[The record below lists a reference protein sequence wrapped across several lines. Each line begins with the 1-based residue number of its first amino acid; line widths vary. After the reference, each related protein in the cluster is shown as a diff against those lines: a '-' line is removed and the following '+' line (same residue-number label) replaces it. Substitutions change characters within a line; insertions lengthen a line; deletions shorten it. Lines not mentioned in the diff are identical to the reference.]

1 MTQITAAD
9 LDNAKLDV
17 NTIADIANSTG
28 ISVVDRLGAT
38 RLTANEAIRQMGY
51 QVPVTY
57 ATSLVMSTLT
67 QTVNYLGVVY
77 APLPTMIPFTTSG
90 TFETTK
96 FYVIQNNEIVKKYNT
111 YADIL
116 ASGGAILDNTRADTS
131 GYHAAGDGGE
141 NSFYWD
147 STSTETHNGGTIIKP
162 SSVSGAGRWL
172 ALDNT
177 RVSLAQFGAIA
188 GIDSTDVIIA
198 CFTHANS
205 LIRDGLVSTI
215 KNAGCTVIIEPV
227 VYSLDIISTPINILC
242 NVENLGGDFVVPLAY
257 AGTVLVVGH
266 TTSGTNL
273 ADAHIELPVVRKPTS
288 SNPLIAG
295 SIGVQLRNIN
305 ASRIY
310 LSRINYFETAL
321 KCGGLGEGTV
331 YNDIF
336 LSQLAY
342 GKVLISLSPGS
353 AGWCNS
359 NRFFG
364 GNLSQSSGFAG
375 GTRLSGYKHLLVDGR
390 SPATSVVGNSFYGTS
405 FEGDVSEFT
414 FDFNFAYKNTFYG
427 CYHETGRATAA
438 VTVSGDTITRVA
450 HGFVVGDKLTF
461 QASAAPTGM
470 FLAAAYY
477 VVSVPTSDTFKV
489 SLNKGGSAVT
499 FSSTGTSVTCL
510 LASVFRFNQT
520 GAEICVDNKLVN
532 LLLTSSSDINVLQTG
547 QAINNGIDPQNGD
560 IKAAYS
566 EQDAPVFRG
575 QNTASTAANKPIFAA
590 YSNSNNPDTSVNLW
604 GAALSSN
611 GVLYQSSGVYVGALK
626 NNGGSMTYQRA
637 GEAAFEI
644 ASCTRS
650 PTLLAVTALSCTAG
664 AQTSTTLTLTGAA
677 VSDHLTFTPSSL
689 PIGIIIASA
698 IITSAN
704 TITVSFYN
712 YTGGA
717 ISLTANF
724 QAMATRRYY

>member
-1 MTQITAAD
+1 MAYSLSPWLKPRFFITGTNKPLAGGLMYTYKAGTTENATTYSDDAGTPNTNPIVLNSDGQCDLFLDDAVSYRIILKNSAGVTQFDKDRIASIGSTQVQSFNSIAA
-9 LDNAKLDV
+9 LRLRSGT
-17 NTIADIANSTG
+17 TIANAAKT
-28 ISVVDRLGAT
+28 LG
-38 RLTANEAIRQMGY
+38 Y
-51 QVPVTY
+51 
-57 ATSLVMSTLT
+57 
-67 QTVNYLGVVY
+67 
-77 APLPTMIPFTTSG
+77 
-90 TFETTK
+90 
-96 FYVIQNNEIVKKYNT
+96 YV
-111 YADIL
+111 
-116 ASGGAILDNTRADTS
+116 
-131 GYHAAGDGGE
+131 AGDGGA
-141 NSFYWD
+141 NAFYWD
-147 STSTETHNGGTIIKP
+147 SASTATDNGGTVIKP
-162 SSVSGAGRWL
+162 TAVSGAGRWL

-177 RVSLAQFGAIA
+177 RVSLAQFGAVT
-188 GIDSTDVIIA
+188 GIDSTAAIIA

-205 LIRDGLVSTI
+205 LVRNGLVSTV
-215 KNAGCTVIIEPV
+215 KNAGCTVVIDPV
-227 VYSLDIISTPINILC
+227 VYSLDTISTPINVLC

-288 SNPLIAG
+288 NNPLVAG

-331 YNDIF
+331 YNNIY
-336 LSQLAY
+336 LSQLGYA
-342 GKVLISLSPGS
+342 KVLISLSPGS
-353 AGWCNS
+353 GGWCNS
-359 NRFFG
+359 NNFFG
-364 GNLSQSSGFAG
+364 GNLSQSSGFSG
-375 GTRLSGYKHLLVDGR
+375 GTRLTGYKHLLVDGR

-450 HGFVVGDKLTF
+450 HGFAVGDKLTF
-461 QASAAPTGM
+461 QASVAPTGM

-477 VVSVPTSDTFKV
+477 VVSVPTTDTFKV

-499 FSSTGTSVTCL
+499 FSSTGTSVACL

-520 GAEICVDNKLVN
+520 GAEVCYDNRIVN
-532 LLLTSSSDINVLQTG
+532 MLLTSSSDVNIVQTG
-547 QAINNGIDPQNGD
+547 QATNNGLDIQSNG
-560 IKAAYS
+560 IKTAYS
-566 EQDAPVFRG
+566 EQDAPVWRG

-611 GVLYQSSGVYVGALK
+611 GVLYQSAGTYIGALK
-626 NNGGSMTYQRA
+626 NNGASMTYQRS

-650 PTLLAVTALSCTAG
+650 PTLLAVTALSCAAG
-664 AQTSTTLTLTGAA
+664 AQTTTTLTLTGAA

-689 PIGIIIASA
+689 PTGIIIASA

-712 YTGGA
+712 YTAGT
-717 ISLTANF
+717 ILLTANF

>member
-1 MTQITAAD
+1 MSYSLSPWLKPRFFITGTNRPLAGGLMYTYKAGTTDPATTYSDDAGTTNTNPIVLDSDGQCDLFLDDAVSYRIILKNSAGVTQFDKDRIASLGSTQVQSFNSIAA
-9 LDNAKLDV
+9 LRLRSGT
-17 NTIADIANSTG
+17 TIANA
-28 ISVVDRLGAT
+28 AK
-38 RLTANEAIRQMGY
+38 
-51 QVPVTY
+51 
-57 ATSLVMSTLT
+57 TL
-67 QTVNYLGVVY
+67 
-77 APLPTMIPFTTSG
+77 
-90 TFETTK
+90 
-96 FYVIQNNEIVKKYNT
+96 
-111 YADIL
+111 
-116 ASGGAILDNTRADTS
+116 
-131 GYHAAGDGGE
+131 GYHYAGDGGG

-147 STSTETHNGGTIIKP
+147 STSTATDNGGTVIKP
-162 SSVSGAGRWL
+162 TSVSGAGRWL

-188 GIDSTDVIIA
+188 GIDSTDAIIA

-205 LIRDGLVSTI
+205 LIRDGLASTI

-288 SNPLIAG
+288 INPLVAG
-295 SIGVQLRNIN
+295 SLGVQLRNIN

-310 LSRINYFETAL
+310 LSRINYFETLL

-390 SPATSVVGNSFYGTS
+390 NPATSVVGNSFYGTS

-532 LLLTSSSDINVLQTG
+532 LLLPSSSDINVLQTG
-547 QAINNGIDPQNGD
+547 TAINNGIDPQNGD

-590 YSNSNNPDTSVNLW
+590 YSNANNPDTSVNLW

-637 GEAAFEI
+637 GEAAFDI

-650 PTLLAVTALSCTAG
+650 PTLLAVTALSCAAG

-689 PIGIIIASA
+689 PVGIIIASA

-712 YTGGA
+712 YTAGT

-724 QAMATRRYY
+724 QAMATRRYF

>member
-1 MTQITAAD
+1 LAETTTPATTYSNDTGTENTNPII
-9 LDNAKLDV
+9 LDANGECNLYLDDDKV
-17 NTIADIANSTG
+17 YRLILKDANEVPYFDKDRVSSIGGGDYKVLTFNTID
-28 ISVVDRLGAT
+28 DLRLKIGSAK
-38 RLTANEAIRQMGY
+38 E
-51 QVPVTY
+51 PV
-57 ATSLVMSTLT
+57 A
-67 QTVNYLGVVY
+67 Q
-77 APLPTMIPFTTSG
+77 
-90 TFETTK
+90 
-96 FYVIQNNEIVKKYNT
+96 
-111 YADIL
+111 
-116 ASGGAILDNTRADTS
+116 TS
-131 GYHAAGDGGE
+131 GYYAAGDGGG
-141 NSFYWD
+141 NRFYWD
-147 STSTETHNGGTIIKP
+147 GTSGATDNGGTIIKP
-162 SSVSGAGRWL
+162 TFVSGAGRWL
-172 ALDNT
+172 ALDNK
-177 RVSLAQFGAIA
+177 RVSLNQFGAAA
-188 GIDSTDVIIA
+188 GIDSTNAIIA
-198 CFTHANS
+198 CFEYANS
-205 LIRDGLVSTI
+205 LVRSGLVSTV
-215 KNAGCTVIIEPV
+215 KNAGCTVVIEPV
-227 VYSLDIISTPINILC
+227 IYSLDTISTSINVLC

-273 ADAHIELPVVRKPTS
+273 ADARIELPVVRKPTS
-288 SNPLIAG
+288 NDPLVAG

-310 LSRINYFETAL
+310 LSRINYFETLL

-342 GKVLISLSPGS
+342 GKVLISLSPSS

-359 NRFFG
+359 NSFFG

-375 GTRLSGYKHLLVDGR
+375 GTRLSGYNHLLVDGR

-414 FDFNFAYKNTFYG
+414 FDFHFAYKNTFFG
-427 CYHETGRATAA
+427 CYHETGRAVAA

-450 HGFVVGDKLTF
+450 HGFSVGDKLTF
-461 QASAAPTGM
+461 QASVAPSGM
-470 FLAAAYY
+470 FLTAGYY

-520 GAEICVDNKLVN
+520 GSEVCYDNRIVN
-532 LLLTSSSDINVLQTG
+532 LLMTSSSDVNVVQTG
-547 QAINNGIDPQNGD
+547 QATNNGLDQQSNG
-560 IKAAYS
+560 IKAVYS
-566 EQDAPVFRG
+566 EQDAPVWRG
-575 QNTASTAANKPIFAA
+575 QNTASTATNKPIFAA
-590 YSNSNNPDTSVNLW
+590 YSSSNNPDTSVNLW

-611 GVLYQSSGVYVGALK
+611 GVLYQSAGTYIGALK
-626 NNGGSMTYQRA
+626 NNGACMTYQRSA
-637 GEAAFEI
+637 DAAPFEI

-664 AQTSTTLTLTGAA
+664 TQTSTTLTLTGAA

-689 PIGIIIASA
+689 PVGLIIASA

-712 YTGGA
+712 YTGST

>member
-1 MTQITAAD
+1 MAYSLSPWLKPRFFITGTNRPLAGGLMYTYKAGTT
-9 LDNAKLDV
+9 DNATTYSDDAGTPNTNPIVLDSDGQCDLFLDDAV
-17 NTIADIANSTG
+17 SYRIILKNSAGVTQFDKDRIASLGSTQVQSFNSIAALRLRSGTTIANA
-28 ISVVDRLGAT
+28 AK
-38 RLTANEAIRQMGY
+38 
-51 QVPVTY
+51 
-57 ATSLVMSTLT
+57 TLR
-67 QTVNYLGVVY
+67 YD
-77 APLPTMIPFTTSG
+77 S
-90 TFETTK
+90 
-96 FYVIQNNEIVKKYNT
+96 
-111 YADIL
+111 
-116 ASGGAILDNTRADTS
+116 AS
-131 GYHAAGDGGE
+131 DGGG

-147 STSTETHNGGTIIKP
+147 STSTATDNGGTVIKP
-162 SSVSGAGRWL
+162 TAVSGAGRWL

-188 GIDSTDVIIA
+188 GIDSTDAIIA
-198 CFTHANS
+198 CFAHANS
-205 LIRDGLVSTI
+205 LVRNGLVSTV
-215 KNAGCTVIIEPV
+215 KNAGCTVVIDPV
-227 VYSLDIISTPINILC
+227 IYSLDTISTPINILC

-273 ADAHIELPVVRKPTS
+273 ADAHVELPVVRKPTS
-288 SNPLIAG
+288 NNPLVAG
-295 SIGVQLRNIN
+295 SLGVQLRNIN

-321 KCGGLGEGTV
+321 KCGGIGEGTV
-331 YNDIF
+331 YNNIY
-336 LSQLAY
+336 LSQLGYA
-342 GKVLISLSPGS
+342 KVLISLSPASG
-353 AGWCNS
+353 GWCNS
-359 NRFFG
+359 NNFFG
-364 GNLSQSSGFAG
+364 GNLSQSTGFAG
-375 GTRLSGYKHLLVDGR
+375 GSRLSGYRHLLVDGR

-414 FDFNFAYKNTFYG
+414 FDFNFAYKNTFLG
-427 CYHETGRATAA
+427 CYHETGRAVAA

-450 HGFVVGDKLTF
+450 HGFAVGDKLTF
-461 QASAAPTGM
+461 QASVAPTGM

-477 VVSVPTSDTFKV
+477 VVSVPTTDTFKV

-520 GAEICVDNKLVN
+520 GAEACYDNRIVN
-532 LLLTSSSDINVLQTG
+532 MMLTSSSDVNVVQTG
-547 QAINNGIDPQNGD
+547 LATNNGLDLQNNG

-566 EQDAPVFRG
+566 EQDAPVWRG

-611 GVLYQSSGVYVGALK
+611 GVLYQSAGTYIGALK
-626 NNGGSMTYQRA
+626 NNGASMTYQRA

-664 AQTSTTLTLTGAA
+664 AQTTTTLTLTGAA

-689 PIGIIIASA
+689 PVGIIIASA

-712 YTGGA
+712 YTAGT
-717 ISLTANF
+717 ISLTAYF

>member
-1 MTQITAAD
+1 MYTYKAGTTDPATTYSDDAGTPNTNPIVLDSDGQCDLFLDDAVSYRIILKNSAGVTQFDKDRIASLGSTQVQSFNSIAA
-9 LDNAKLDV
+9 LRLRSGT
-17 NTIADIANSTG
+17 TIANAAKTLRYYST
-28 ISVVDRLGAT
+28 
-38 RLTANEAIRQMGY
+38 
-51 QVPVTY
+51 
-57 ATSLVMSTLT
+57 
-67 QTVNYLGVVY
+67 
-77 APLPTMIPFTTSG
+77 
-90 TFETTK
+90 
-96 FYVIQNNEIVKKYNT
+96 
-111 YADIL
+111 
-116 ASGGAILDNTRADTS
+116 
-131 GYHAAGDGGE
+131 GDGGG

-147 STSTETHNGGTIIKP
+147 STSTATDNGGTVIMP
-162 SSVSGAGRWL
+162 TAVSGAGRWL

-188 GIDSTDVIIA
+188 GIDSTPAITA
-198 CFTHANS
+198 CFAYANS
-205 LIRDGLVSTI
+205 LVRNGLVSTV
-215 KNAGCTVIIEPV
+215 KNAGCTVVIDPV
-227 VYSLDIISTPINILC
+227 IYSLDTISTPINILC

-273 ADAHIELPVVRKPTS
+273 SDAHVELPVVRKPTS
-288 SNPLIAG
+288 GNPLIAG
-295 SIGVQLRNIN
+295 SLGVQLRNIN

-321 KCGGLGEGTV
+321 KCGGIGEGTV
-331 YNDIF
+331 YNNIY
-336 LSQLAY
+336 LSQLGYA
-342 GKVLISLSPGS
+342 KVLISLSPGS
-353 AGWCNS
+353 SGWCNS
-359 NRFFG
+359 NNFFG
-364 GNLSQSSGFAG
+364 GNLSQSTGFAG
-375 GTRLSGYKHLLVDGR
+375 GSRLSGYRHLLVDGR

-414 FDFNFAYKNTFYG
+414 FDFNFAYKNTFFG
-427 CYHETGRATAA
+427 CYHETGRAVAA

-450 HGFVVGDKLTF
+450 HGFAVGDKLTF

-470 FLAAAYY
+470 FLTASYY

-510 LASVFRFNQT
+510 LASVFRFNHT
-520 GAEICVDNKLVN
+520 GAEVCIDNRIVN
-532 LLLTSSSDINVLQTG
+532 LLLPSSSDVNVVQTG
-547 QAINNGIDPQNGD
+547 QATNNGLDLQSNGV
-560 IKAAYS
+560 KAVYS
-566 EQDAPVFRG
+566 EQDAPVWRG
-575 QNTASTAANKPIFAA
+575 QNTASTATNKPIFAA

-611 GVLYQSSGVYVGALK
+611 GVLYQSAGTYIGALK
-626 NNGGSMTYQRA
+626 NNGFSMTYQRA

-650 PTLLAVTALSCTAG
+650 PLLLAVTALSCTAG
-664 AQTSTTLTLTGAA
+664 AQTTTTLTLTGAA

-689 PIGIIIASA
+689 PVGIIIASA

-712 YTGGA
+712 YTAGT

>member
-1 MTQITAAD
+1 MAYSLSPWLKPRFFITGTNRPLAGGLMYTYKAGTTDPATTYSDDAGTTNTNPIQLDSDGQCDLFLDDAVSYRIILKNSAGVTQFDKDRIASLGSTQVQSFNSIAA
-9 LDNAKLDV
+9 L
-17 NTIADIANSTG
+17 
-28 ISVVDRLGAT
+28 RLRSGT
-38 RLTANEAIRQMGY
+38 TTANA
-51 QVPVTY
+51 
-57 ATSLVMSTLT
+57 AKTLR
-67 QTVNYLGVVY
+67 YD
-77 APLPTMIPFTTSG
+77 S
-90 TFETTK
+90 
-96 FYVIQNNEIVKKYNT
+96 
-111 YADIL
+111 
-116 ASGGAILDNTRADTS
+116 AS
-131 GYHAAGDGGE
+131 DGGG

-147 STSTETHNGGTIIKP
+147 STSTATDNGGTVIKP
-162 SSVSGAGRWL
+162 TAVSGAGRWL

-188 GIDSTDVIIA
+188 GIDSTPAITA
-198 CFTHANS
+198 CFAHANS
-205 LIRDGLVSTI
+205 LVRNGLVSTV
-215 KNAGCTVIIEPV
+215 KNAGCTVVIDPV
-227 VYSLDIISTPINILC
+227 IYSLDTISTPINILC

-266 TTSGTNL
+266 TTSGFNL

-288 SNPLIAG
+288 NNPLVAG

-331 YNDIF
+331 YNNIY
-336 LSQLAY
+336 LSQLGYA
-342 GKVLISLSPGS
+342 KVLISLSPASG
-353 AGWCNS
+353 GWCNS
-359 NRFFG
+359 NNFFG
-364 GNLSQSSGFAG
+364 GNLSQSTGFAG
-375 GTRLSGYKHLLVDGR
+375 GSRLSGYRHLLVDGR

-405 FEGDVSEFT
+405 FEGDVSEFI
-414 FDFNFAYKNTFYG
+414 FDFNFAYKNTFFG
-427 CYHETGRATAA
+427 CYHETGRAVVSVA
-438 VTVSGDTITRVA
+438 VSGDTITRTA
-450 HGFVVGDKLTF
+450 HGFAVGDKLTF
-461 QASAAPTGM
+461 QASVAPTGM

-477 VVSVPTSDTFKV
+477 VVSVPTTDTFKV

-520 GAEICVDNKLVN
+520 TGEVCVDNRIVN
-532 LLLTSSSDINVLQTG
+532 LLLTSSSDVNVVQTG
-547 QAINNGIDPQNGD
+547 QATNNGLDLQSNGV
-560 IKAAYS
+560 KAVYS
-566 EQDAPVFRG
+566 EQDAPVWRG

-611 GVLYQSSGVYVGALK
+611 GVLYQSAGTYIGALK
-626 NNGGSMTYQRA
+626 NNGLSMTYQRA

-664 AQTSTTLTLTGAA
+664 AQTTTTLTLTGAA

-689 PIGIIIASA
+689 PVGIIIASA

-712 YTGGA
+712 YTGLA
-717 ISLTANF
+717 ILLTANF